1 MAEEKKII
9 LTDEEKAV
17 IEKQLKGE
25 LNAFFMEDR
34 EREIIDKVID
44 DANALMTELD
54 AFDEMGDDLVKW
66 YYDKYKAQTS

>member
-1 MAEEKKII
+1 MAEDKKII

-66 YYDKYKAQTS
+66 YYDKYKAQES

>member
-66 YYDKYKAQTS
+66 YYDKYKAQAS

>member
-25 LNAFFMEDR
+25 LNTFFMEDR

-54 AFDEMGDDLVKW
+54 AFDEMGDDLVKG
-66 YYDKYKAQTS
+66 YYDKYKAQES

>member
-25 LNAFFMEDR
+25 LNTFFMEDR

-66 YYDKYKAQTS
+66 YYDKYKAQES